1 MQLFQVGIKETQSS
15 AKVTS
20 YHYMSY
26 LEEVKARL
34 QERKENGEIYY
45 FEVIV

>member
-1 MQLFQVGIKETQSS
+1 MQLFQVGIKKNRSS

-26 LEEVKARL
+26 LEEVMASL
-34 QERKENGEIYY
+34 QERKDSGDIYS